1 MEKVPIEINNIKEE
15 EKIFLKIIEY
25 LNEKY
30 KKVINDK
37 KMDLIN
43 KLNEKKEK
51 LNLELKESKDKL
63 NN

>member
-25 LNEKY
+25 LNEKH

-51 LNLELKESKDKL
+51 LFL
-63 NN
+63 